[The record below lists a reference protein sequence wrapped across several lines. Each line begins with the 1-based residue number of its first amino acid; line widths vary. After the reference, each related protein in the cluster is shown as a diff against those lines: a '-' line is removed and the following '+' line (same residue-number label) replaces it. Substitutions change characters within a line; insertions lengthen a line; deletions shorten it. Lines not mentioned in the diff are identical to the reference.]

1 MRQQG
6 SNLIGSARNL
16 KAERRKESIVR
27 QTDWNMHTHTHTQSW
42 TYLSGLRGCC
52 PYRSDEMRP
61 MQHSEG

>member
-16 KAERRKESIVR
+16 KPERKKESSAH
-27 QTDWNMHTHTHTQSW
+27 QMEWNMHTHTQSW
-42 TYLSGLRGCC
+42 TYLSGLRGWR

-61 MQHSEG
+61 TQETEG

>member
-27 QTDWNMHTHTHTQSW
+27 QTDWNMHTHTHAKLDLPERAERM
-42 TYLSGLRGCC
+42 LSI
-52 PYRSDEMRP
+52 
-61 MQHSEG
+61 